1 MEVSSRGKVK
11 FIRQR
16 FIAKLQF
23 NYLRTSAVRIE
34 IKKNALQWTFLINA
48 LWSKC
53 VRVRALPGIPNE
65 RTPSPLINQP
75 VLTVDKTPPP
85 VGTKKQNYYLK
96 NKRDSCVLL
105 DNTFNYETEAIS
117 LSTCI
122 ALQR

>member
-48 LWSKC
+48 LRSKC
-53 VRVRALPGIPNE
+53 VCAHARAGIPNE
-65 RTPSPLINQP
+65 RTPGPLINQP
-75 VLTVDKTPPP
+75 VLRVDNATSWKKTKLLF
-85 VGTKKQNYYLK
+85 KKQT
-96 NKRDSCVLL
+96 R
-105 DNTFNYETEAIS
+105 
-117 LSTCI
+117 
-122 ALQR
+122 